1 MVVMEAFEG
10 DLVRPLGF
18 VTLYFAYAEGQL
30 DEVLRTLLTV
40 SRTVETRPHSFG
52 VKVGEAVK
60 LVERIGIEKLPGLST
75 ILQEARPLIEARN
88 ELVHGQLFN
97 GGRLVSK
104 GGDRLVTSQEIEG
117 LAESIF
123 TWKERLWERYSRE
136 LLPIVS
142 QSKIE

>member
-1 MVVMEAFEG
+1 MANMEAFEG
-10 DLVRPLGF
+10 DLIRPLGF

-30 DEVLRTLLTV
+30 DEVLNTLIEI
-40 SRTVETRPHSFG
+40 SRTERSRPYSFG
-52 VKVGEAVK
+52 IKVGEAAK
-60 LVERIGIEKLPGLST
+60 LVEKIGIEKLPGLSA

-104 GGDRLVTSQEIEG
+104 GGDRLVTSREIEE

-123 TWKERLWERYSRE
+123 TWKEKLLERYRRE
-136 LLPIVS
+136 LLPIIS
-142 QSKIE
+142 QRKI